1 MNGDYIMI
9 AEGTYKAR
17 GVSMSDCSSG
27 EKGTPGYTVTLR
39 IEDEGPNKNA
49 MIEWVGWMT
58 EKTEARTAES
68 LVLLGYD
75 GEDYK
80 TVTRNDVMIVVEHET
95 NTYTTATGE
104 QKQGTRARVRW
115 INDPARGGA
124 SMQPLDPGKALEMKA
139 RLKGLILQQRAAKPA
154 ATGTSFQHGANAPPA
169 GGSPTTPKF

>member
-9 AEGTYKAR
+9 AEGTYEAR
-17 GVSMSDCSSG
+17 GISMSDCASG
-27 EKGTPGYTVTLR
+27 DKGTPGYTVTLR
-39 IEDEGPNKNA
+39 IEDDGPNKNA
-49 MIEWVGWMT
+49 LIEWVGWMT

-68 LVLLGYD
+68 LMLLGYD

-80 TVTRNDVMIVVEHET
+80 TVTRNKVMIVIEHET
-95 NTYTTATGE
+95 NMYTTASGE

-124 SMQPLDPGKALEMKA
+124 SMQPLEAGKALEIKA

-154 ATGTSFQHGANAPPA
+154 APGASFPHGANEPA
-169 GGSPTTPKF
+169 AGQTTPKF